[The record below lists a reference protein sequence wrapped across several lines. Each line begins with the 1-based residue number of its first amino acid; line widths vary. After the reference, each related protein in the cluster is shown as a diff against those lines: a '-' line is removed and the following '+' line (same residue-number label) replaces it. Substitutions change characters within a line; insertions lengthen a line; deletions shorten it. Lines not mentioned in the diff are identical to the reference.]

1 MVVTDST
8 TGKKK
13 RQPRPAGVKQQKTA
27 KVRYTRN
34 PVRWGFPLPPPCVPF
49 LSACL
54 LDSSPF
60 LFLPAQRRKVTWGED
75 VCQFESPSPQ
85 AALALSQGAQ
95 SHPIMA
101 SELIARARI
110 GLIEAGHAH
119 FARIHASL

>member
-1 MVVTDST
+1 MVVTDGT

-27 KVRYTRN
+27 KVSEQET
-34 PVRWGFPLPPPCVPF
+34 PSAWGFCPPTPCVPF

-54 LDSSPF
+54 FDSSPF

-75 VCQFESPSPQ
+75 VYKFESPSPQ

-101 SELIARARI
+101 SELIARACI